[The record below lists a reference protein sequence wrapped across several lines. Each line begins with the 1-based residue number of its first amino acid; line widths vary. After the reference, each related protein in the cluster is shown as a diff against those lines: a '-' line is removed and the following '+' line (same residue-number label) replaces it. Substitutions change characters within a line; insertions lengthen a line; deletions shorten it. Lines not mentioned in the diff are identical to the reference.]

1 MRSGDRC
8 ALPILRGM
16 TTSILLA
23 VASAGCFLALAHA
36 AVNTPRDTFLRVTTS
51 MALLAGL
58 LLLVSPAAGAALLAP
73 VLFSRRLS
81 NVPVPATVPELLDR
95 YPADR

>member
-1 MRSGDRC
+1 
-8 ALPILRGM
+8 M
-16 TTSILLA
+16 TTPILLA

-36 AVNTPRDTFLRVTTS
+36 AVNTPRATFHRVTTA
-51 MALLAGL
+51 MAVLAVVL
-58 LLLVSPAAGAALLAP
+58 VLVSPAAGAALLAP

-81 NVPVPATVPELLDR
+81 NAPVPATVSELLDR